1 MSGSLG
7 KEKVV
12 GEKQILGK
20 SKWLQL
26 VDVKY
31 VRDGQERTWQYCERC
46 TRPANCDVDAV
57 TVFAIVREPSKP
69 SRVVVVKQFRP
80 PLNTYTVELCAGLVD
95 PGETVELRNCFGA
108 LTSKFTL
115 LFERIWKFPLQAA
128 ALRELKEET
137 GYTGKVLFTGGKQY
151 LSPGLTNECVKTVFC
166 EVDASKQTRQ
176 DKEDEGA
183 ITVELLP
190 LDGLLET
197 LNKLEG
203 EGYAVWVGL
212 YSIAQTL
219 KLQSIL
225 A

>member
-95 PGETVELRNCFGA
+95 PGETVE
-108 LTSKFTL
+108 
-115 LFERIWKFPLQAA
+115 AA